1 MLMHNIYT
9 KLQEHSRMFWK
20 VKAVFLCFYSSSY
33 PSNFRNRELRMGEK
47 RGKIVLL
54 ESTSVAISADLTR
67 TVNLKGLYLCY
78 V

>member
-1 MLMHNIYT
+1 
-9 KLQEHSRMFWK
+9 MFWK
-20 VKAVFLCFYSSSY
+20 VQAVVLYFYSSGY
-33 PSNFRNRELRMGEK
+33 PSNFRNCELRKGEK

-54 ESTSVAISADLTR
+54 ESTSIAISADLTR